1 MYINGIPSCIPE
13 MNNRN
18 FQGWGGGGESTYTET
33 KNKQERQEI
42 LRYKSN
48 KTHTGPVH

>member
-1 MYINGIPSCIPE
+1 MYINAIPSCIPE

-18 FQGWGGGGESTYTET
+18 FQGGGGESTYTET

-42 LRYKSN
+42 FRYKSN
-48 KTHTGPVH
+48 KTHTGSVR